1 MTLQGDEISLREG
14 RRKREKKQNT
24 EERMPELGLASPIF
38 FSYFLLN
45 I

>member
-14 RRKREKKQNT
+14 RRTREKKQDT
-24 EERMPELGLASPIF
+24 EERMPELGLASPIIF
-38 FSYFLLN
+38 PYFLLN